1 MSKPI
6 TITKEKI
13 LDAAFEITRIEG
25 IKSLSNRAIAK
36 KLNSSIRPIYYQF
49 KNSEE
54 LKNELNKKIEEY
66 FYAYITKIPSS
77 TEKEYMQTGLNYIN
91 FAKEENNLFKLM
103 FMTNTQTTIDDYI
116 KDDSE
121 NQAAFEKIV
130 EKSTNLKG
138 EKIKTFHFKMWIFT
152 HGLAVLINSGT
163 LSLTK
168 NQVKE
173 LLTEEYR
180 ALMLKEREDK
190 NERNWSKKSNK
201 KIQRTNRSR

>member
-1 MSKPI
+1 MSKPV

-54 LKNELNKKIEEY
+54 LKNELYKKIEEY

-77 TEKEYMQTGLNYIN
+77 
-91 FAKEENNLFKLM
+91 
-103 FMTNTQTTIDDYI
+103 TNTQTTIDDYI

-138 EKIKTFHFKMWIFT
+138 EKIKTFHFKMWIYT

-201 KIQRTNRSR
+201 KIQRTNRSRQYII